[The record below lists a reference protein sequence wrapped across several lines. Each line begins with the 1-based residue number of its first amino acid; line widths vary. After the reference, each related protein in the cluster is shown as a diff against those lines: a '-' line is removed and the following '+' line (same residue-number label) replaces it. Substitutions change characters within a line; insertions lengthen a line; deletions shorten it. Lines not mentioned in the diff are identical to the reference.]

1 MSRFVDLLN
10 VIASPSARAAYSPL
24 ARASVL
30 ILTVFIIGTSGYWL
44 LSGPEYGLFDAVY
57 MTAITLTTVGYG
69 ETIDLA
75 NNLPGRAFTLIL
87 LVTGVGTF
95 VYFFTTLT
103 AFIVEGSL
111 DQLFVRHRMRRHI
124 AQLQNHYVICGAGHT
139 GQHVVDEL
147 VATRRPIV
155 LIEKSAEVAHSV
167 YDAHG
172 GSVPVVVGD
181 AAEDDTLINAG
192 IARATGL
199 VTCFSND
206 KDNLIVAFS
215 ARALNPA
222 LRIICRATDTNA
234 SRKMERAGAD
244 AVVSP
249 NLIGGLRMVSELTR
263 PKAVSFLDGILR
275 ASDDGMRVEEV
286 TIHEGADIAGFTL
299 KELRTHKLSEVLV
312 VAVHDHEDNWKYNPD
327 GDTALTP
334 GTSVVFIG
342 TPELRARFQ
351 ALATDGGRVL

>member
-1 MSRFVDLLN
+1 MSKFVDVFN
-10 VIASPSARAAYSPL
+10 VIVSPSARAAFSPL
-24 ARASVL
+24 ARATVL
-30 ILTVFIIGTSGYWL
+30 IVGVFIIGTSGYWF

-57 MTAITLTTVGYG
+57 MTAITLTTVGYS

-75 NNLPGRAFTLIL
+75 SNTPARAFTLVL

-103 AFIVEGSL
+103 AFIIEGSL
-111 DQLFVRHRMRRHI
+111 DQIFVKHRMRRHI
-124 AQLQNHYVICGAGHT
+124 ASLQNHFIICGAGHT

-147 VATRRPIV
+147 VASRRAIV
-155 LIEKSAEVAHSV
+155 LIEKSAEMAHSV
-167 YDAHG
+167 YDTHG

-181 AAEDDTLINAG
+181 AAEDDTLTSAG
-192 IARATGL
+192 IDRATGL

-215 ARALNPA
+215 ARALNPS
-222 LRIICRATDTNA
+222 LRIICRATDA
-234 SRKMERAGAD
+234 AAGRKMERAGAD

-263 PKAVSFLDGILR
+263 PKAVSFLDAMLR
-275 ASDDGMRVEEV
+275 EGDDGMRVEDV
-286 TIHEGADIAGFTL
+286 TVKEGADIAGLTL
-299 KELRTHKLSEVLV
+299 RDLRKHKLAEVLV
-312 VAVHDHEDNWKYNPD
+312 VAVHDADDNWKYNPN
-327 GDTALTP
+327 GDTVLTP

-342 TPELRARFQ
+342 TPEVRARLH
-351 ALATDGGRVL
+351 ALATPGGRPL